1 MAQLASGT
9 LFGQYEIYGVA
20 GRGGMGVVY
29 RAHQLRLERDV
40 ALKVISSEIAE
51 GPDFRARFAR
61 ESRLAASIDHP
72 HVVSVYDAGDD
83 DGELYIA
90 MQWIEGSDL
99 RSLIDEGGELPPRRA
114 ITIGAQIADAL
125 DAAHAKGLVHRD
137 VKPGNI
143 LVRRIGGHDHAY
155 LTDFGVARP
164 LESDFS
170 LTQTGQVLGTTGYLA
185 PEQIRGEPGDGRSDI
200 YALGCVLFEM
210 LTGEQ
215 PFPAQ
220 NEMAM
225 RWSHANDPRPHP
237 SERRPELGERF
248 DAVVVQAMAIA
259 PNERFQSGAA
269 FAKALESTARGGY
282 TPPHGT
288 LSTAALTNGD
298 GATNGAGNG
307 YQPTR
312 AEPQTPMPAAAA
324 YAPGGTPPPIAR
336 RSPAK
341 TIGAVLLVL
350 LAAAGI

>member
-40 ALKVISSEIAE
+40 ALKVISSEIAG

-143 LVRRIGGHDHAY
+143 LVRRIGGHDHPY
-155 LTDFGVARP
+155 PTHFGVAP
-164 LESDFS
+164 
-170 LTQTGQVLGTTGYLA
+170 A
-185 PEQIRGEPGDGRSDI
+185 PPGDI
-200 YALGCVLFEM
+200 
-210 LTGEQ
+210 Q
-215 PFPAQ
+215 PSPTPQRVAP
-220 NEMAM
+220 
-225 RWSHANDPRPHP
+225 PRD
-237 SERRPELGERF
+237 L
-248 DAVVVQAMAIA
+248 
-259 PNERFQSGAA
+259 
-269 FAKALESTARGGY
+269 
-282 TPPHGT
+282 PP
-288 LSTAALTNGD
+288 
-298 GATNGAGNG
+298 
-307 YQPTR
+307 
-312 AEPQTPMPAAAA
+312 
-324 YAPGGTPPPIAR
+324 
-336 RSPAK
+336 
-341 TIGAVLLVL
+341 
-350 LAAAGI
+350 

>member
-125 DAAHAKGLVHRD
+125 DAAHAKGLVHRGTSWFD
-137 VKPGNI
+137 GS
-143 LVRRIGGHDHAY
+143 A
-155 LTDFGVARP
+155 
-164 LESDFS
+164 
-170 LTQTGQVLGTTGYLA
+170 GTT
-185 PEQIRGEPGDGRSDI
+185 
-200 YALGCVLFEM
+200 
-210 LTGEQ
+210 
-215 PFPAQ
+215 
-220 NEMAM
+220 
-225 RWSHANDPRPHP
+225 
-237 SERRPELGERF
+237 
-248 DAVVVQAMAIA
+248 
-259 PNERFQSGAA
+259 
-269 FAKALESTARGGY
+269 
-282 TPPHGT
+282 TPT
-288 LSTAALTNGD
+288 
-298 GATNGAGNG
+298 
-307 YQPTR
+307 
-312 AEPQTPMPAAAA
+312 
-324 YAPGGTPPPIAR
+324 
-336 RSPAK
+336 
-341 TIGAVLLVL
+341 
-350 LAAAGI
+350 